1 MDFAKMKEMMEQAKH
16 MQQQME
22 QAMSQV
28 LVEGS
33 AGAGAVTIQMNGHKQ
48 VVHVVLDPA
57 VAGSGTSAGD
67 LEMLQDLI
75 ASACNDAT
83 RKVDEAL
90 QSKLSG
96 AFGGLN
102 LMNMLG
108 K

>member
-1 MDFAKMKEMMEQAKH
+1 MDFGKIKEMMEQAKL

-28 LVEGS
+28 QVEGS
-33 AGAGAVTIQMNGHKQ
+33 AGAGAVTVQMNGHKQ
-48 VVHVVLDPA
+48 VLHVVLDPA
-57 VAGSGTSAGD
+57 IAGSGTAD

-90 QSKLSG
+90 QGKISG
-96 AFGGLN
+96 ALGGLN